1 MGSNQAAV
9 SFLTNI
15 ARAAIGL
22 GLSGA
27 VLNSSLY
34 TVDGGQRAVLFDRF
48 RGVIDET
55 VGEGTHFLIPWLQKP
70 FIFDIRTRPH
80 TFSSISGTK
89 DLQMVN
95 LTLRVLSRPEVSQL
109 PRIFQTLGL
118 EYDEKVLP
126 SIGNEVLKAVVA
138 QFNADQLLTE
148 RPSVSALVRESLVR
162 RAKDFNILLDDVA
175 ITHLSYGAE
184 FSKAVEQK
192 QVAQQEAE
200 RSKFVVAKAEQ
211 ERRAAIIRAEGE
223 SEAAK
228 LISDATAA
236 AGMGLIELRK
246 IEASREIAATLAKTP
261 NVAYL
266 PNANNMLLGLNP
278 SMAGR

>member
-1 MGSNQAAV
+1 MASPNPQAAV
-9 SFLTNI
+9 SFLTNL
-15 ARAAIGL
+15 ARAAVSL
-22 GLSGA
+22 GLSA
-27 VLNSSLY
+27 TILNSSLY

-48 RGVIDET
+48 RGVLPTT
-55 VGEGTHFLIPWLQKP
+55 VSEGTHFLIPWLQKP

-80 TFSSISGTK
+80 TFSSVSGTK

-95 LTLRVLSRPEVSQL
+95 LTLRVLSRPDVGKL
-109 PRIFQTLGL
+109 PEIYQRLGL

-138 QFNADQLLTE
+138 QFNADQLLTD
-148 RPSVSALVRESLVR
+148 RPRVSQLVRESLVR

-200 RSKFVVAKAEQ
+200 RSKFVVMKAEQ

-223 SEAAK
+223 SESAK

-236 AGMGLIELRK
+236 AGTGLIELRR
-246 IEASREIAATLAKTP
+246 IEASKENAATMSRNS
-261 NVAYL
+261 NVVYL
-266 PNANNMLLGLNP
+266 PNGNQMLLGLNP
-278 SMAGR
+278 NR